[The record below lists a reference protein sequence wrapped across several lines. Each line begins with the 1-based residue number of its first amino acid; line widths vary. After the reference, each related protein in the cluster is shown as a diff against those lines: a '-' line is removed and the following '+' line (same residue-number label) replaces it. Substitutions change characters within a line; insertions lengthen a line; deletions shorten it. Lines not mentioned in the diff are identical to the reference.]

1 MLKPTFVS
9 ILMPSQE
16 LILIFQNM
24 YQWFMIAVQK
34 DLLPEVTMKFT
45 TTKYYGECF
54 FVQLIVNHSMFFR
67 LDSRNVKH
75 LDTSYH
81 HLKYAIIQHPAMPKG
96 KHHKLILLVSDHQ
109 NIATSNFEQYNTNA
123 ILKYTT

>member
-16 LILIFQNM
+16 LIFIFQNM
-24 YQWFMIAVQK
+24 YQWFMITVQK

-75 LDTSYH
+75 LDTSCH
-81 HLKYAIIQHPAMPKG
+81 HLKYAIIQHAAMPKG

-109 NIATSNFEQYNTNA
+109 NILA
-123 ILKYTT
+123 ILNSTIQMLY